1 MELLDEDGHE
11 ASNKVEK
18 MSKENSGLSSKT
30 TTRLSS
36 LIWTNFNLQV
46 IGEAPEEAPNSV
58 TNPEHGVY
66 QHWLVVLLTHP
77 VILE

>member
-1 MELLDEDGHE
+1 MELLDEDCHE

-58 TNPEHGVY
+58 TNPEHCVD

>member
-58 TNPEHGVY
+58 TNPEHSVD